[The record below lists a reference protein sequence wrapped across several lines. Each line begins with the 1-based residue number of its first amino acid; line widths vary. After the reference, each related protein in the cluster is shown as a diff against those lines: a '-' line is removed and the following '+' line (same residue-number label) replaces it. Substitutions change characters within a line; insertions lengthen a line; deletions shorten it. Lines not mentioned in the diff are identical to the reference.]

1 MDYFLK
7 AADEQALMTKLAEVG
22 AVKPYE
28 VKDETGAVVEM
39 RYSPASGVS
48 LDIIG
53 TISKPT
59 GNMIKTS
66 EDMEVPEMEQLEG
79 FHANLRGN
87 LNLGETVEYIEYQ
100 PTAEELD
107 DPEFVKPE
115 PEVKVTPSPIAEL
128 LVQPKN
134 PVRVWA

>member
-7 AADEQALMTKLAEVG
+7 ANNEQELMTKLAEVG
-22 AVKPYE
+22 AVEQYE
-28 VKDETGAVVEM
+28 VRSEVGDEVQVKYRPTQ
-39 RYSPASGVS
+39 GVN

-59 GNMIKTS
+59 G
-66 EDMEVPEMEQLEG
+66 DMVKNAEGVEVPVMEQLEG
-79 FHANLRGN
+79 FHANVRGN
-87 LNLGETVEYIEYQ
+87 VNLGETVEYIQYQ
-100 PTAEELD
+100 PTEQELA
-107 DPEFVKPE
+107 DPEFKMPE

>member
-22 AVKPYE
+22 AVKSYE
-28 VKDETGAVVEM
+28 VKDETGAVIET
-39 RYSPASGVS
+39 RYAPAQGVS

-59 GNMIKTS
+59 GTLIKTS
-66 EDMEVPEMEQLEG
+66 EGLEVPEMEQLEG

-87 LNLGETVEYIEYQ
+87 LDLSEKVELVMPEAVGNPGEETEPVEPIK
-100 PTAEELD
+100 
-107 DPEFVKPE
+107 V
-115 PEVKVTPSPIAEL
+115 VTPSPIADI
-128 LVQPKN
+128 LVNPKN

>member
-7 AADEQALMTKLAEVG
+7 ANNEQELMTKLAEVG
-22 AVKPYE
+22 AVEQYE
-28 VKDETGAVVEM
+28 VRSEVGDEVQVKYHLTQ
-39 RYSPASGVS
+39 GVN
-48 LDIIG
+48 LDVIG
-53 TISKPT
+53 TIYKPT
-59 GNMIKTS
+59 G
-66 EDMEVPEMEQLEG
+66 DMVKNAEGIEVPVMEQLEG

-87 LNLGETVEYIEYQ
+87 LNLGETVEYIQYQ
-100 PTAEELD
+100 PTEEELA
-107 DPEFVKPE
+107 DPEFTMPE